1 MSNDNSPLFAE
12 ATQTVQ
18 ATQELIG
25 RLFAV
30 AEPGAVFGAPI
41 TRGERTVITATE
53 LTISMGAGF
62 GMGGG
67 PAEEGDNQG
76 SGGGGGGGG
85 WSAGRPIA
93 AIIVEPEG
101 VRVEPI
107 LDPTK
112 IAIAFFTTLGAMWL
126 AWTQLRKAARG

>member
-67 PAEEGDNQG
+67 PAEEGDDQG

-85 WSAGRPIA
+85 WAAGRPIA

-107 LDPTK
+107 FDPTK